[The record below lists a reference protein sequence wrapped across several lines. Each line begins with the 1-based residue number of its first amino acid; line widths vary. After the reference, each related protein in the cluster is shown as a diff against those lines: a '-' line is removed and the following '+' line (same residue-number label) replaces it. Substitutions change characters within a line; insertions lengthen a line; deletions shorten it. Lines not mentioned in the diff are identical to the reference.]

1 MNIYLITG
9 QDGEVDEKVKSS
21 PFKEAENDV
30 DIESIFDDVSG
41 HNASIQSK
49 SVSNVPSLNK
59 IVWNS
64 QPPKAVG
71 S

>member
-1 MNIYLITG
+1 MIIG

-41 HNASIQSK
+41 QNASIQSK
-49 SVSNVPSLNK
+49 Y
-59 IVWNS
+59 IC
-64 QPPKAVG
+64 
-71 S
+71 